1 MERLLAI
8 ISYFISNVSYPLNK
22 TEIMK
27 MVYLFEYYHYQTFG
41 YQYSDV
47 QFIRYEYG
55 PFAQEV
61 YHGIDELHFSGG
73 IKVFLY
79 PMAGGR
85 RAYLHE
91 VNNMDVLREYTI
103 DDDRKYIADEIIRE
117 LSGLSYDDLI
127 YKVYSTPPMEKITE
141 EEGIVGEKELRRPLD
156 MAECKPIKKFDR
168 EKIEAARKRLDKSSK
183 GSDQE
188 YYANILEERKSI
200 DYLRRRA
207 NECMV
212 K

>member
-1 MERLLAI
+1 MKRLLAL
-8 ISYFISNVSYPLNK
+8 ISYFISNSSYPLNK

-41 YQYSDV
+41 YQYTDI
-47 QFIRYEYG
+47 QFIRFDYG
-55 PFAQEV
+55 PFAAEV
-61 YHGIDELHFSGG
+61 YTALDVLHQAGG
-73 IKVFLY
+73 INVYLY
-79 PMAGGR
+79 PMTGGR

-91 VNNMDVLREYTI
+91 VNNMDVLREYSI
-103 DDDRKYIADEIIRE
+103 DDDRKYIADETLHE

-127 YKVYSTPPMEKITE
+127 YKVYSTPPMAKITE
-141 EEGIVGEKELRRPLD
+141 EEDMVGEKELRRPLD
-156 MAECKPIKKFDR
+156 MAECKPIKKFNR

-188 YYANILEERKSI
+188 YYVNILEERKSI

-207 NECMV
+207 NECMM